1 MRRMRAAVALLGFH
15 EQDLVL
21 GGVEHLDDL
30 RHRRR
35 IDPVLGI
42 HEQPAARL
50 DGGAGLVHL
59 FHDALIHQR
68 FRHVLADRLLVAA
81 APEIAGEGLLAD
93 HVFSRSDSLHDHRR
107 VQIGR
112 GADVDDVDVRV
123 GDQVAKSPVGRRDA
137 MFLGKIDDVVAARR
151 NGFHLRREPVDALVG
166 VHVQLGD
173 KPAPDQ
179 AHSYF
184 CHRHAPSPGA
194 IARRRR
200 A

>member
-1 MRRMRAAVALLGFH
+1 M
-15 EQDLVL
+15 
-21 GGVEHLDDL
+21 
-30 RHRRR
+30 
-35 IDPVLGI
+35 
-42 HEQPAARL
+42 
-50 DGGAGLVHL
+50 
-59 FHDALIHQR
+59 
-68 FRHVLADRLLVAA
+68 LADRLLVAA

-93 HVFSRSDSLHDHRR
+93 HVFSRSDSLHDHAR

-137 MFLGKIDDVVAARR
+137 MFLGKIDDMVAARR

-166 VHVQLGD
+166 IHVQLGN

-184 CHRHAPSPGA
+184 CHPLLPPAP
-194 IARRRR
+194 
-200 A
+200 